1 MLVAAHCRNRA
12 IESTL
17 SSSRVAWINGGCDW

>member
-1 MLVAAHCRNRA
+1 MLVAHCRNGA